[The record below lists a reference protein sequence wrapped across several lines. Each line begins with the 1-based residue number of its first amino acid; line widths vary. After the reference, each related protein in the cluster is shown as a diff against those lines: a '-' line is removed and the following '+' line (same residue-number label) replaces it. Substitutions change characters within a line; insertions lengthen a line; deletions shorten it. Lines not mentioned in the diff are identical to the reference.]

1 MEITPGLLKPVNE
14 TKYLSA
20 ENCYRYRPILRHFFD
35 QYEKINYWM
44 YKEEV
49 HAELT
54 KHEAFQDYT
63 IDQCRQDLDTLVSWG
78 NLVPVQDT
86 SKVSTVEE
94 FKNKQ
99 FRYRLSEYSV
109 EIERLT
115 LRLENLHIEGASL
128 ESTLFEKLLE
138 AIRKMKSL
146 AGEGSKAAGPWWR
159 DLNNDFR
166 RLNQNY
172 QDYMSTFHSL
182 KAEEMMRTTAFLVYK
197 DKLVEYL
204 REFVKELQ
212 RVAGAIEKEL
222 KQLERPLINRVLN
235 LAVEYEL
242 SIPRMDVQIDPKQLE
257 ENIFGKWQSVQSW
270 FLGDGNRES
279 EVVRLFEITNEIIRK
294 ITRYAAQIVESRT
307 SASNRKEEYKYLA
320 EMFLKSGSMDEAH
333 KLSSVVFGIFRTRH
347 IQGDF
352 LRMTDSIQ
360 SGVYDEPAF
369 ELTLRPKVRA
379 YKEKMHRSPIK
390 SKKEE
395 KEKQYQEY
403 IRRVR
408 EEQEA
413 LHGYIQNNEIDMA
426 ALPVIPSH
434 IRTML
439 LAWIARAGAA
449 SDHKIRTNTGQV
461 VTLVPPEKDQRCVLR
476 CYDGELDMPAYKLL
490 ITEDNQCREK

>member
-1 MEITPGLLKPVNE
+1 MEITHGLLKPVNE

-20 ENCYRYRPILRHFFD
+20 ENCYRYRPILRYFFD

-49 HAELT
+49 HAELI
-54 KHEAFQDYT
+54 KHEAFREYT
-63 IDQCRQDLDTLVSWG
+63 IDQCRQDLDTLVAWG

-86 SKVSTVEE
+86 SKVTTVEE

-115 LRLENLHIEGASL
+115 IRLENLHIEGASL
-128 ESTLFEKLLE
+128 ESTLFEKLLQ
-138 AIRKMKSL
+138 AIRKMKAL
-146 AGEGSKAAGPWWR
+146 AEEDHKTAGPWWR

-182 KAEEMMRTTAFLVYK
+182 KAEEIMRTKAFLVYK

-212 RVAGAIEKEL
+212 RVAGVIEKEL
-222 KQLERPLINRVLN
+222 KQLDRTVINRVLD

-242 SIPRMDVQIDPKQLE
+242 SIPRMDMQLDQKQLE
-257 ENIFGKWQSVQSW
+257 DNIYGKWKSFSTW
-270 FLGDGNRES
+270 FLGDRNRES

-307 SASNRKEEYKYLA
+307 SASNRKEEYKRLA
-320 EMFLKSGSMDEAH
+320 EMFMKSGDMDEAH

-352 LRMTDSIQ
+352 LRSTDSIQ

-369 ELTLRPKVRA
+369 ELTLRPKVRI
-379 YKEKMHRSPIK
+379 YREKMQRSPIRSRK
-390 SKKEE
+390 AE
-395 KEKQYQEY
+395 KEKQYREY
-403 IRRVR
+403 VRRAR

-413 LHGYIQNNEIDMA
+413 MNGYIQNNEIDIS
-426 ALPVIPSH
+426 ALPVIPPH

-439 LAWIARAGAA
+439 LSWIAKACIA
-449 SDHKIRTNTGQV
+449 SDHKVKTNTGHV
-461 VTLVPPEKDQRCVLR
+461 VTVIQPTSNKRCVLR
-476 CYDGELDMPAYKLL
+476 CHDGELDMPAYKLI
-490 ITEDNQCREK
+490 ITEDPQ

>member
-1 MEITPGLLKPVNE
+1 MEITPKLIKPVNE

-20 ENCYRYRPILRHFFD
+20 ENCYRYRPILRYFFD
-35 QYEKINYWM
+35 QYEKIDYWK
-44 YKEEV
+44 YKEDVYE
-49 HAELT
+49 ELR
-54 KHEAFQDYT
+54 KYEEFRDYS
-63 IDQCRQDLDTLVSWG
+63 IDQCKQDLDTLVSWG
-78 NLVPVQDT
+78 NLVPMQDT

-115 LRLENLHIEGASL
+115 IRLENLHIEGASL
-128 ESTLFEKLLE
+128 ESTLFEKILH
-138 AIRKMKSL
+138 AIKKINAL
-146 AGEGSKAAGPWWR
+146 AAETPKTAGPWWR

-182 KAEEMMRTTAFLVYK
+182 KAEEMMRTTAFLAYK

-222 KQLERPLINRVLN
+222 KQLDLSVINKVLT
-235 LAVEYEL
+235 LAIEYEM
-242 SIPRMDVQIDPKQLE
+242 SIPRMDAQPEYKQLE
-257 ENIFGKWQSVQSW
+257 ENIFGKWQSFRTW
-270 FLGDGNRES
+270 FLGDGYKEN
-279 EVVRLFEITNEIIRK
+279 EVVKLFEITNEIIRK
-294 ITRYAAQIVESRT
+294 ITRYAAQIIESRT
-307 SASNRKEEYKYLA
+307 SASNRKEEYKWLA
-320 EMFLKSGSMDEAH
+320 EMFMKCPDMDEAN
-333 KLSSVVFGIFRTRH
+333 KLSSVVFGLFRTRH

-369 ELTLRPKVRA
+369 ELSIKPKVRA
-379 YKEKMHRSPIK
+379 YREKMQRNPIK
-390 SKKEE
+390 NKKAE

-403 IRRVR
+403 IRRIK

-413 LHGYIQNNEIDMA
+413 IKGYIQNNEIDMA
-426 ALPVIPSH
+426 QLPIIPSH

-439 LAWIARAGAA
+439 LTWIAKACVATE
-449 SDHKIRTNTGQV
+449 HKIKTNTGQV
-461 VTLVPPEKDQRCVLR
+461 VTLVRPTRNERCVLR
-476 CYDGELDMPAYKLL
+476 SHDGDLDMPAYKLL
-490 ITEDNQCREK
+490 ITDDA

>member
-20 ENCYRYRPILRHFFD
+20 ENCYRYRPILRYFFD

-49 HAELT
+49 HAKLI
-54 KHEAFQDYT
+54 KHEAFRDYT

-115 LRLENLHIEGASL
+115 IRLENLHVEGASL
-128 ESTLFEKLLE
+128 ESTLFEKLLA

-146 AGEGSKAAGPWWR
+146 TGEGSKAAGPWWR

-222 KQLERPLINRVLN
+222 KQMESSVINRVLN

-242 SIPRMDVQIDPKQLE
+242 SIPRMDVQPEPKQLE
-257 ENIFGKWQSVQSW
+257 DNIFGKWHSFQSW
-270 FLGDGNRES
+270 FLGDGNKES

-294 ITRYAAQIVESRT
+294 ITRFAAQIVESRT
-307 SASNRKEEYKYLA
+307 SASNRKEEYKRLA
-320 EMFLKSGSMDEAH
+320 EMFIKCGGEDEAH

-352 LRMTDSIQ
+352 LRLTDSIH

-379 YKEKMHRSPIK
+379 YRERMQRSPIK
-390 SKKEE
+390 SKKKE
-395 KEKQYQEY
+395 KERQYQEY
-403 IRRVR
+403 ICSLR
-408 EEQEA
+408 EQQKA

-434 IRTML
+434 IRTIL
-439 LAWIARAGAA
+439 LTWVARASNT
-449 SDHKIRTNTGQV
+449 SDHRIKTNTGQL
-461 VTLVPPEKDQRCVLR
+461 VTLLLPEKDERCVLR
-476 CYDGELDMPAYKLL
+476 CHDGDLDMPAYKLL
-490 ITEDNQCREK
+490 ITEDTQ